1 MMGVDVAK
9 SLRLPGIGA
18 RSGAFLAGRRGAMA
32 KNVAVLGFGAALSQI
47 LTILSTPVLGWYYT
61 PGSFG
66 IMATSLSIVYIVSCL
81 SNANYETAIILTEQ
95 NQAID
100 LLSLCLILNLFSSII
115 FCLISV
121 LAFNLFDILPDYPSW
136 MFITLMSI
144 GIFLTSTF
152 STLQYYAVR
161 IEDYPAS
168 SASHVMRT
176 LFALVIQMAG
186 VLFHSNPV
194 WLIAGRVFGPL
205 PGIGYLLRRDGES
218 LWNHRLTWRVADLMT
233 VARHYR
239 RFPLYAAPQRIIAL
253 LAEEMPTLVLASVFG
268 PSPAGYY
275 WFSSRLSQ
283 VPCGVISQAIGRVFS
298 REAAKTIY
306 QGRTTFRPAI
316 KIVTVLAIVAIP
328 AVAVVILWAPELFDI
343 LLGPEWQTAAV
354 YCQWIVV
361 WVFFRFSVSP
371 ILCLFTILNEQKR
384 LLKLDSVVFVIRAV
398 VIACC
403 AIAFDALT
411 LVMVFSVFES
421 AKIVL
426 YAVIILRL
434 ARRPVAPA
442 GPLTSELRAIVPL
455 P

>member
-1 MMGVDVAK
+1 MGVDVAK

-218 LWNHRLTWRVADLMT
+218 L
-233 VARHYR
+233 
-239 RFPLYAAPQRIIAL
+239 
-253 LAEEMPTLVLASVFG
+253 
-268 PSPAGYY
+268 
-275 WFSSRLSQ
+275 
-283 VPCGVISQAIGRVFS
+283 
-298 REAAKTIY
+298 
-306 QGRTTFRPAI
+306 
-316 KIVTVLAIVAIP
+316 
-328 AVAVVILWAPELFDI
+328 
-343 LLGPEWQTAAV
+343 
-354 YCQWIVV
+354 
-361 WVFFRFSVSP
+361 
-371 ILCLFTILNEQKR
+371 
-384 LLKLDSVVFVIRAV
+384 
-398 VIACC
+398 
-403 AIAFDALT
+403 
-411 LVMVFSVFES
+411 
-421 AKIVL
+421 
-426 YAVIILRL
+426 
-434 ARRPVAPA
+434 
-442 GPLTSELRAIVPL
+442 
-455 P
+455 